1 MRVRELPQ
9 NERPREKLLIK
20 GVNFLS
26 DKELLAIILGKGT
39 RNMDVLELAE
49 KTVETIDAMG
59 LNIDSKRLMDIKGLG
74 VAKTTLLA
82 AAFEFVRRRIKPE
95 GIKVRKASDVVPVI
109 KHLTDRKQE
118 YFITVSLNGAHEVI
132 NIRVVTI
139 GLVNKT
145 QVHPREV
152 FADVIVDRAAALIVA
167 HNHPSGDLT
176 PSMDDVQIT
185 QILSDAAKLL
195 GIKLLDHL
203 IISHKGYYS
212 FQENHEAS
220 LYS

>member
-1 MRVRELPQ
+1 MKVRELPIS
-9 NERPREKLLIK
+9 ERPREKLISK
-20 GVNFLS
+20 GVEYLS
-26 DKELLAIILGKGT
+26 DKELLAIVLGKGT
-39 RNMDVLELAE
+39 QQMDVLSLAE
-49 KTVETIDAMG
+49 KVVTEIDKMG
-59 LNIDSKRLMDIKGLG
+59 MDIDTEELLKIPGIG
-74 VAKTTLLA
+74 MAKTTLLS

-95 GIKVRKASDVVPVI
+95 GIKIRFPSDVIPVI

-118 YFITVSLNGAHEVI
+118 YFITVSLNGANEVI
-132 NIRVVTI
+132 NVRVVTI

-152 FADVIVDRAAALIVA
+152 FADVITDRASALVVA

-176 PSMDDVQIT
+176 PSMEDIQIT
-185 QILSDAAKLL
+185 EVLADAARLL

-212 FQENHEAS
+212 FQENHEPS
-220 LYS
+220 LH